1 MLLCNYF
8 STENIPGSEYAG
20 TKGMYF
26 SYFKRYCQT
35 TLQTG
40 FINSHSYQ
48 QYVTV
53 PISPHPGHT
62 IYYQILY
69 FCQVDRLKK
78 KENLIALLI
87 CISLTSFQ
95 IKRRLVI
102 FCTPFVLIL
111 FLFSYCVDGLCV
123 TNL

>member
-87 CISLTSFQ
+87 CICLTSFH
-95 IKRRLVI
+95 IRGCLLFSVRH
-102 FCTPFVLIL
+102 L
-111 FLFSYCVDGLCV
+111 FLFFSYFPIVLMV
-123 TNL
+123 FV